1 MSLTEQI
8 KELGPEIGLEIIRI
22 TNAEDFPETEK
33 QIIENIEK
41 GYIPKSDYYASK
53 NISAGSNN
61 LPLNRIGK
69 RCNPKSIL
77 KRAKS
82 IISVAQDY
90 LIEETEN
97 ITDKKQLCG
106 KIAKYDVA
114 NFYYDLKL
122 KLKKIVDFIN
132 QRSDFK
138 YKSKNKSCYVSLV
151 EKPIAARAGV
161 GWYGKHGIIITERFG
176 SWVVLGEIITELEL
190 EADAPLLQSCGDCKI
205 CIDLCPTQ
213 AIVSPYIVDR
223 TRCLQY
229 ISERP
234 MKVPV
239 AFREVWEDR
248 LYGCT
253 TCQEVC
259 PKNIKIKPRK
269 YQPKYGYISSSV
281 PLIPLLQISEE
292 EYQRFFAYNQIAMRP
307 REAIKRNAALAL
319 GNIGDPRAVNPLV
332 KVLQEDDNSM
342 VRGHTAWALGKIGGK
357 KAKFS
362 LEKALKIEEDRE
374 VGEEIIDALRMLD
387 FRRKD
392 IGKND
397 TGSRID

>member
-8 KELGPEIGLEIIRI
+8 KELGPEIDLEIIRI

-33 QIIENIEK
+33 QIIENIKK

-53 NISAGSNN
+53 NISSNN
-61 LPLNRIGK
+61 PQVNRIGK

-77 KRAKS
+77 KKAKS

-106 KIAKYDVA
+106 KIAKYDVG

-151 EKPIAARAGV
+151 EKPIAERAGV

-190 EADAPLLQSCGDCKI
+190 QADAPLLQSCGDCKI
-205 CIDLCPTQ
+205 CLDLCPTQ
-213 AIVSPYIVDR
+213 AIVSPYLVDR
-223 TRCLQY
+223 TRYLQY

-234 MKVPV
+234 MKVPL
-239 AFREVWEDR
+239 AFREVWGDR

-319 GNIGDPRAVNPLV
+319 GNIGDPRAVNPLI

-342 VRGHTAWALGKIGGK
+342 VRGHTAWALGKMGGK
-357 KAKFS
+357 KAKMA

-374 VGEEIIDALRMLD
+374 VGEEIIDALRRLD

-397 TGSRID
+397 PGRRID

>member
-8 KELGPEIGLEIIRI
+8 KELGPEIGLEVIRI

-41 GYIPKSDYYASK
+41 GYILKSDYYASK

-61 LPLNRIGK
+61 LQVNRIGK

-122 KLKKIVDFIN
+122 KLNKIVDFIN

-239 AFREVWEDR
+239 DFREVWGDR

-292 EYQRFFAYNQIAMRP
+292 EYQRFFAYNQRS
-307 REAIKRNAALAL
+307 N
-319 GNIGDPRAVNPLV
+319 
-332 KVLQEDDNSM
+332 
-342 VRGHTAWALGKIGGK
+342 
-357 KAKFS
+357 
-362 LEKALKIEEDRE
+362 
-374 VGEEIIDALRMLD
+374 
-387 FRRKD
+387 
-392 IGKND
+392 
-397 TGSRID
+397 

>member
-8 KELGPEIGLEIIRI
+8 KELGPEIDLEIIRI

-33 QIIENIEK
+33 QIIENIKK

-53 NISAGSNN
+53 NISSNN
-61 LPLNRIGK
+61 PQVNRIGK

-77 KRAKS
+77 KKAKS

-106 KIAKYDVA
+106 KIAKYDVG

-151 EKPIAARAGV
+151 EKPIAERAGV

-205 CIDLCPTQ
+205 CLDLCPTQ
-213 AIVSPYIVDR
+213 AIVSPYLVDR

-234 MKVPV
+234 MKVPL
-239 AFREVWEDR
+239 AFREVWGDR

-319 GNIGDPRAVNPLV
+319 GNIGDPRAVNPLI

-342 VRGHTAWALGKIGGK
+342 VRGHTAWALGKMGGK
-357 KAKFS
+357 KAKMA

-374 VGEEIIDALRMLD
+374 VGEEIIDALRRLD

>member
-8 KELGPEIGLEIIRI
+8 KELGPEIDLEIIRI

-33 QIIENIEK
+33 QIIENIKK

-53 NISAGSNN
+53 NISSNN
-61 LPLNRIGK
+61 PQVNRIGK

-77 KRAKS
+77 KKAKS

-106 KIAKYDVA
+106 KIAKYDVG

-151 EKPIAARAGV
+151 EKPIAERAGV

-190 EADAPLLQSCGDCKI
+190 QADAPLLQSCGDCKI
-205 CIDLCPTQ
+205 CLDLCPTQ
-213 AIVSPYIVDR
+213 AIVSPYLVDR

-234 MKVPV
+234 MKVPL
-239 AFREVWEDR
+239 AFREVWGDR

-319 GNIGDPRAVNPLV
+319 GNIGDPRAVNPLI

-362 LEKALKIEEDRE
+362 LEKALKIE
-374 VGEEIIDALRMLD
+374 
-387 FRRKD
+387 
-392 IGKND
+392 
-397 TGSRID
+397 

>member
-22 TNAEDFPETEK
+22 ANAEDFPETEK

-61 LPLNRIGK
+61 LHLNRIGK

-106 KIAKYDVA
+106 KIAKYDVG

-190 EADAPLLQSCGDCKI
+190 QADAPLLQSCGDCKI

-239 AFREVWEDR
+239 AFREVWGDR

-357 KAKFS
+357 KAKFA

-374 VGEEIIDALRMLD
+374 AGEEIIDALRRLD